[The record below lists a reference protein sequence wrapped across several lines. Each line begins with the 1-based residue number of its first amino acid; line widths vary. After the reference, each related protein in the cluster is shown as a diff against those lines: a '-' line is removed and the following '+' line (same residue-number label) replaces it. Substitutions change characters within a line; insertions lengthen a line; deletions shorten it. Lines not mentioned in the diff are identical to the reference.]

1 MVVAGE
7 GWHPGVVGIVASR
20 LRERYRKPAVVI
32 GLDPVADIGKGS
44 GRSQPGV
51 NLGRAIHAAYDAGLL
66 LAGGGHAMAAGLT
79 VRPAAIPELRAFLA
93 DRLAAERADALAADA
108 LEIDALVCAGAAGR
122 SLWTAFQRMAPFGP
136 SNPEPMF
143 AAPAVRVERA
153 MAMKGGHVRCTLVD
167 EEGAKLRAVAWRA
180 AETVLGRHLLA
191 ADGALHVAGRLRP
204 DDWIGREAVE
214 IEIEDVADPR
224 QVG

>member
-1 MVVAGE
+1 M
-7 GWHPGVVGIVASR
+7 
-20 LRERYRKPAVVI
+20 VI
-32 GLDPVADIGKGS
+32 GLDPAADIGKGS

-51 NLGRAIHAAYDAGLL
+51 NLGAAVHAAYDAGLL

-79 VRPAAIPELRAFLA
+79 VRPSAVPELRSFLGEH
-93 DRLAAERADALAADA
+93 LAVERADALAADA

-122 SLWTAFQRMAPFGP
+122 SLWSAFQRMTPFGP
-136 SNPEPMF
+136 GNPEPVF

-153 MAMKGGHVRCTLVD
+153 MAMKGGHVRCVLVD
-167 EEGAKLRAVAWRA
+167 DAGARLRAVAWRA
-180 AETVLGRHLLA
+180 AETDLGRRLLA

-204 DDWIGREAVE
+204 DDWMGREAVE